1 MSQPAALSMLLH
13 RALEPRVRRLLEL
26 CGVPGWQGD
35 PECLHQVR
43 IASRRVRAV
52 LDLADPGRYPGF
64 GRHERRLRRLTR
76 ALGLTR
82 ELDVHAAALAAL
94 QGDGSDP
101 QRGIIVEF
109 LSEGLDRRRRKSRKA
124 VARRLQNVSV
134 KDLDRLLAPPDIPEP
149 LLLAELPA
157 AAWSCLEPWLR
168 AVEDALPGLL
178 EHEEAAAL
186 HAFRIR
192 VKRLRYTLEILE
204 PAFPAPLA
212 DILLELKNLQTAL
225 GLHHD
230 HAVLE
235 AYLWEIHGG
244 LASRGRAALAAGVLE
259 VLGAVAEARRDAFH
273 AFQSLGVRHREA
285 VRFFHLKQAL
295 ASAPESRP

>member
-26 CGVPGWQGD
+26 CGAPGWQGD

-101 QRGIIVEF
+101 RRGIIIEF

-124 VARRLQNVSV
+124 MALRLEHVSV
-134 KDLDRLLAPPDIPEP
+134 KDLDRLLAPPDI
-149 LLLAELPA
+149 
-157 AAWSCLEPWLR
+157 LEPWLR

-212 DILLELKNLQTAL
+212 DPLLELKNLQAAL

-235 AYLWEIHGG
+235 AYLWEVHGSLVG
-244 LASRGRAALAAGVLE
+244 RGRAALAAGVLD

-273 AFQSLGVRHREA
+273 AFQSLGGRHREA
-285 VRFFHLKQAL
+285 VLFFRLKQAL